1 MSKYKALSN
10 FLADHGGD
18 SWKVSFDHL
27 ESLLGISLP
36 RTAREKASWWEN
48 DDSSPKPH
56 AKAWLDQGF
65 RTSALDMA
73 GGEVTFVRHRAVGET
88 AAQPGREPDPTAH
101 EVMAAA
107 EAVYEREK
115 AAETAK
121 KVGIVAAALGVLG
134 GVGLVALRLLGK
146 RK

>member
-73 GGEVTFVRHRAVGET
+73 GGEVTFVRHRAVGER
-88 AAQPGREPDPTAH
+88 GRPRPRRRSASSRRRWGCSAGWGSWPCGCWASGSRYLTCGSPKLISYIS
-101 EVMAAA
+101 M
-107 EAVYEREK
+107 
-115 AAETAK
+115 
-121 KVGIVAAALGVLG
+121 
-134 GVGLVALRLLGK
+134 
-146 RK
+146 